1 MRFLKTLFWVVLA
14 IGIVLFA
21 RENWVPVEIKLW
33 SGLIAEVK
41 LPFLLFV
48 TFLAGFLPT
57 YLLYRGRMWN
67 LRRQIGRP
75 ERTAVANQPVAAAPP
90 LPLPSTMP
98 PPLAPAAVEGEP
110 PAQAAAPSGPV
121 LGRRD
126 NGPALPA

>member
-14 IGIVLFA
+14 VGIVLFA

-57 YLLYRGRMWN
+57 YLLYRGRMWT
-67 LRRQIGRP
+67 LRRQLGRP
-75 ERTAVANQPVAAAPP
+75 ERTVVANQPFAAVPAPSVP
-90 LPLPSTMP
+90 AEPASMP
-98 PPLAPAAVEGEP
+98 PPIADAPVAVPTG
-110 PAQAAAPSGPV
+110 SG
-121 LGRRD
+121 LIRRD
-126 NGPALPA
+126 NAPGLPS